1 MPSERV
7 LCQTQ
12 CLQRYIGYLQSGRGK
27 GMMSGA
33 QPAGDKPL
41 GELEEEDQG
50 EMATGQKEE
59 GKE

>member
-1 MPSERV
+1 
-7 LCQTQ
+7 
-12 CLQRYIGYLQSGRGK
+12 
-27 GMMSGA
+27 MMSGA

>member
-1 MPSERV
+1 
-7 LCQTQ
+7 
-12 CLQRYIGYLQSGRGK
+12 
-27 GMMSGA
+27 MMSRA

-59 GKE
+59 SKE